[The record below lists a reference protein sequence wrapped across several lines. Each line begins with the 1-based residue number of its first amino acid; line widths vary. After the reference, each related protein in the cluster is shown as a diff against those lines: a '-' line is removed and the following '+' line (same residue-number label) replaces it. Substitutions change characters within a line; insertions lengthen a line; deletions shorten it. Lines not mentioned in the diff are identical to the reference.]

1 MPESPS
7 APALASINRISVMG
21 AGAVGCFFGGMLA
34 RVGAD
39 VTLIAR
45 GPHLEALQRDGLFL
59 DSLNFQERIKVRA
72 SSNAAAVRDAQL
84 ILFCVKT
91 TGTADAAKAIA
102 PHLAPGALVLSMQN
116 GVENVEQIRAASNVE
131 ALAAVVYVA
140 ASLPEPGHVR
150 HGGRGDLVLDDSPQ
164 AAIIARAFD
173 TAGVPCKLSD
183 NLEGEQWQK
192 LIMNCSGN
200 AVTALG
206 RVGYGPAARN
216 EFAVR
221 VMKDTAAECREV
233 ARAAGIRLPEREANN
248 ATIKVL
254 QQYKPEV
261 TSSTAQDVAARR
273 RTEIDSLNGYITR
286 RGDALGI
293 PTPVNRTLHA
303 LVKLLE
309 DSY

>member
-1 MPESPS
+1 M
-7 APALASINRISVMG
+7 
-21 AGAVGCFFGGMLA
+21 
-34 RVGAD
+34 
-39 VTLIAR
+39 R
-45 GPHLEALQRDGLFL
+45 G
-59 DSLNFQERIKVRA
+59 
-72 SSNAAAVRDAQL
+72 AQL

-91 TGTADAAKAIA
+91 TGTAEAAKSFA
-102 PHLAPGALVLSMQN
+102 PHLTPGALVLSMQN
-116 GVENVEQIRAASNVE
+116 GVENVEQIRASSNIE

-150 HGGRGDLVLDDSPQ
+150 HGGRGDLVLDDSPCNS
-164 AAIIARAFD
+164 AAIAKTFD
-173 TAGVPCKLSD
+173 PAGVPCKLSN
-183 NLEGEQWQK
+183 NLEGELWQK

-233 ARAAGIRLPEREANN
+233 ARAAGIHLPEREANN

-261 TSSTAQDVAARR
+261 TSSTAQDVAAHR

-286 RGDALGI
+286 RGEALGI